1 MNNRRKTKR
10 SIAARTVWFSVIS
23 SVVLGLASLLVGLS
37 IYGNS
42 LIKESI
48 SRACSTCPRAASTA
62 EHGTNTVGLAEDVMR
77 VYNSLTPEQRSGVGT
92 EEYRKRFEALDS
104 VSKKW
109 EAHDVLSNMLLN
121 FMEDVSRIYI
131 CVYDRERSAMVY
143 LVDVGPTNPAYPGQW
158 ESVPSSWID
167 KVTGFDKYG
176 RDIKD
181 IPYDVRSSAD
191 GGSMCIA
198 AFPILDES
206 GVRHAYLVA
215 ELSMSSVIGEIIQ
228 YAFKVSAV
236 VLALTVLFAFCV
248 GFIMKKNVANPINAI
263 ARAARAYVYDRKN
276 GNDRSDHFS
285 SLSIRTGDELENLS
299 GTMAEMEKELVRHE
313 DQIEAL
319 LDSLVKSLSTAIDD
333 RSRYTGK
340 HTQNMVRMAE
350 AYLDWMEAHGNPWKY
365 DEMRRRVF
373 IMSVG
378 LHDIGKLSVPLSIMD
393 KSTRLGA
400 ELRLIEERFTKIRL
414 LNRIAM
420 LEGRISGEECRQK
433 EEEEEK
439 DLALIRRIN
448 TATTLSD
455 EDLAQVR
462 GLASRTFTD
471 EDGTTRY
478 VLSDAEVTMLSIR
491 RGTLTAEERTRM
503 QGHATS
509 TWNILNQV
517 DFPEQYAQVPMWASS
532 HHELLQ
538 GNGYPNGLAGKEIPR
553 EVRLLTILDIFEALT
568 AKDRPYKPSF
578 SLEKSW
584 EILDS
589 MVQDGSLDGELLA
602 SFRESRAWEAVLSS
616 EGKPVQ
622 EKS

>member
-1 MNNRRKTKR
+1 
-10 SIAARTVWFSVIS
+10 
-23 SVVLGLASLLVGLS
+23 
-37 IYGNS
+37 
-42 LIKESI
+42 
-48 SRACSTCPRAASTA
+48 
-62 EHGTNTVGLAEDVMR
+62 
-77 VYNSLTPEQRSGVGT
+77 
-92 EEYRKRFEALDS
+92 
-104 VSKKW
+104 
-109 EAHDVLSNMLLN
+109 
-121 FMEDVSRIYI
+121 
-131 CVYDRERSAMVY
+131 
-143 LVDVGPTNPAYPGQW
+143 
-158 ESVPSSWID
+158 
-167 KVTGFDKYG
+167 
-176 RDIKD
+176 
-181 IPYDVRSSAD
+181 
-191 GGSMCIA
+191 
-198 AFPILDES
+198 
-206 GVRHAYLVA
+206 
-215 ELSMSSVIGEIIQ
+215 
-228 YAFKVSAV
+228 
-236 VLALTVLFAFCV
+236 
-248 GFIMKKNVANPINAI
+248 MK
-263 ARAARAYVYDRKN
+263 
-276 GNDRSDHFS
+276 

-378 LHDIGKLSVPLSIMD
+378 LHDIGKLSVPLYIMD

-584 EILDS
+584 KILDS

>member
-1 MNNRRKTKR
+1 MMADDEKMSSGDDEDALK
-10 SIAARTVWFSVIS
+10 SICKSGMKADFIAARNQKDFSS
-23 SVVLGLASLLVGLS
+23 SEVMAIRPDESNESERRNTDLGPFGRGGPEPRPKDMEKHFPLQEPATYLQFSHLTFPLRNTPVHPPFRRVFFASPLLRRQGCLSCLAPDHPSDS
-37 IYGNS
+37 NS
-42 LIKESI
+42 FCWPE
-48 SRACSTCPRAASTA
+48 C
-62 EHGTNTVGLAEDVMR
+62 HGTE
-77 VYNSLTPEQRSGVGT
+77 
-92 EEYRKRFEALDS
+92 
-104 VSKKW
+104 
-109 EAHDVLSNMLLN
+109 
-121 FMEDVSRIYI
+121 
-131 CVYDRERSAMVY
+131 
-143 LVDVGPTNPAYPGQW
+143 
-158 ESVPSSWID
+158 
-167 KVTGFDKYG
+167 
-176 RDIKD
+176 
-181 IPYDVRSSAD
+181 
-191 GGSMCIA
+191 
-198 AFPILDES
+198 
-206 GVRHAYLVA
+206 
-215 ELSMSSVIGEIIQ
+215 
-228 YAFKVSAV
+228 
-236 VLALTVLFAFCV
+236 
-248 GFIMKKNVANPINAI
+248 MK
-263 ARAARAYVYDRKN
+263 
-276 GNDRSDHFS
+276 

-333 RSRYTGK
+333 RSHYTGK
-340 HTQNMVRMAE
+340 HTRNMVRMAE

-378 LHDIGKLSVPLSIMD
+378 LHDIGKLSVPLYIMD

-584 EILDS
+584 KILDS

-616 EGKPVQ
+616 DGKPVQ